1 AEAGEFTLTANA
13 DESADEE
20 IGSSRLTP
28 LLRTAPVPAA
38 GATMNGER
46 DQDPAE
52 RQQPAAQIRNEGD
65 TRNRRARE
73 ERLTKAHDF
82 NGDVR
87 KLPCTRLTRR
97 ERRELEGPSLNP
109 GFYVPPGGATPQ
121 IQQQEGPSVA
131 PQMSAPAPAP
141 THVFEGLDRLNWG
154 AGSPPDTNGDVGPN
168 HYIQTVN
175 TSIGIYRKTDGLQL
189 AAFTFDTFMSQG
201 NFGNL
206 CDNHNFGDPVVLYDT
221 FEDRWIITD
230 FAFVLDGNNDVQGPA
245 YQCIAA
251 SKTGNPVS
259 GGWNFYSRQMSDFL
273 GD

>member
-52 RQQPAAQIRNEGD
+52 RQQLAAQIRNEGD

-87 KLPCTRLTRR
+87 RLPRTRPTRR

-121 IQQQEGPSVA
+121 IQQQEGPSIA
-131 PQMSAPAPAP
+131 PQMSAPAP

-154 AGSPPDTNGDVGPN
+154 
-168 HYIQTVN
+168 
-175 TSIGIYRKTDGLQL
+175 
-189 AAFTFDTFMSQG
+189 
-201 NFGNL
+201 
-206 CDNHNFGDPVVLYDT
+206 
-221 FEDRWIITD
+221 
-230 FAFVLDGNNDVQGPA
+230 
-245 YQCIAA
+245 
-251 SKTGNPVS
+251 
-259 GGWNFYSRQMSDFL
+259 
-273 GD
+273 